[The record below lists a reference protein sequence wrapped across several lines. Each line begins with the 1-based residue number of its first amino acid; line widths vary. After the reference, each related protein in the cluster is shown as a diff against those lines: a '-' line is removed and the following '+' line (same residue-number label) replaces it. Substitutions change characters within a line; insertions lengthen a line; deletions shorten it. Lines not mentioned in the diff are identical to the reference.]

1 MQEWYRLKKG
11 WSLSE
16 AIEYPERVE
25 RIFTLSFTEKKN
37 EFHREKSSVKLI
49 FFSVKLSV
57 ILIRTI

>member
-1 MQEWYRLKKG
+1 
-11 WSLSE
+11 LSE